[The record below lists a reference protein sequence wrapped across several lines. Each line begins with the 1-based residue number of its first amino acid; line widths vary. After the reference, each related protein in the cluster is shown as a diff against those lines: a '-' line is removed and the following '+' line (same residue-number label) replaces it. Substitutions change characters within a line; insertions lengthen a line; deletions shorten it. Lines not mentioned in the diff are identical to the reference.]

1 MAATILLLAEIRWA
15 HTSMSKLR
23 DSQVVY
29 IIHLAR
35 GTGRGGT
42 GKAGQ
47 WAKRDTEVI
56 MMSQLKLA
64 RADKKLS
71 AT

>member
-1 MAATILLLAEIRWA
+1 MDPPLSFTSRAVTVRNRWFVNVVQKSELRLITRPT
-15 HTSMSKLR
+15 TS
-23 DSQVVY
+23 
-29 IIHLAR
+29 
-35 GTGRGGT
+35 RGGT
-42 GKAGQ
+42 GKAGH

-56 MMSQLKLA
+56 MTSQLKLA